1 LLGNWVVDTVVD
13 GVVVVAA
20 VEVRIDYLDSFQDK
34 MAFDVDIVV
43 VVAAVVGA
51 MVALDSYMDCYNV
64 AFVMDT
70 AQKWSSFRCRCL
82 RFHSSPLDFAYRHS
96 LRSCSSLVYTF

>member
-1 LLGNWVVDTVVD
+1 MAA
-13 GVVVVAA
+13 VVVVEVVVVVSVA
-20 VEVRIDYLDSFQDK
+20 VRIDYLDSYQDK

-43 VVAAVVGA
+43 VVVAVGGA
-51 MVALDSYMDCYNV
+51 MVALQSYMDCYNV
-64 AFVMDT
+64 ALVMNT

-82 RFHSSPLDFAYRHS
+82 HFHSYPLDFAYRHS